1 MLILD
6 PTHHLIFQTA
16 NFALL
21 SLPKTSWFGLLTA
34 LIRLIFGRSVSNIN
48 LLSLIIF
55 FIYLS
60 HSFLFYFILFI
71 SLLSLNL
78 SSIFTNPFRMTL

>member
-1 MLILD
+1 
-6 PTHHLIFQTA
+6 
-16 NFALL
+16 
-21 SLPKTSWFGLLTA
+21 